1 MKNDSSKNE
10 PKYKTG
16 CPHCGKQTTLLAD
29 STGVSWL
36 ICDDCLEKHHSD
48 PPARQRVGDSS

>member
-1 MKNDSSKNE
+1 MKNDSSKDE

-36 ICDDCLEKHHSD
+36 ICDDCLESHHSESAAPD
-48 PPARQRVGDSS
+48 